1 MLATPL
7 GLHLATLVSNS
18 MLPVRTRPARWAT
31 LGMAVLVAGG
41 AVIFLTQRQPF
52 APPAAITPQAAVQA
66 VQAAGIRGEVFNDYD
81 YGGYL
86 IFRVIRPFVDGRTDL
101 YGDAFL
107 RTLNDAPLHGK
118 LRELLDAYSVTWT
131 LLPVQSLEVALLDGW
146 PQWRRLYADAHVVV
160 HLRHHQEGGLSGH
173 ASALDGLEAGP
184 SVQTG
189 RARP

>member
-1 MLATPL
+1 HLGYAQAHIGEWMAPNFQRFHLLEVWLLGVLALLATGWRVPPLRLIIVLALVHLALGAQRHAELLGLLSPLVLATPL

-86 IFRVIRPFVDGRTDL
+86 
-101 YGDAFL
+101 
-107 RTLNDAPLHGK
+107 
-118 LRELLDAYSVTWT
+118 
-131 LLPVQSLEVALLDGW
+131 
-146 PQWRRLYADAHVVV
+146 
-160 HLRHHQEGGLSGH
+160 
-173 ASALDGLEAGP
+173 
-184 SVQTG
+184 
-189 RARP
+189 